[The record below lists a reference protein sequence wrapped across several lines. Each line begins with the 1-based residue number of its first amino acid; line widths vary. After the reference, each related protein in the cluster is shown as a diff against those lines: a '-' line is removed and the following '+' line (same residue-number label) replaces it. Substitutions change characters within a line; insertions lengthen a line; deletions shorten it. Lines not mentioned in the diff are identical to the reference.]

1 MAKRIEGSEA
11 VYQRGSPDAGK
22 GDEVGTAGGAEVG
35 VGRTLPPTVYAA
47 AGLAFAAALIHL
59 WATPEHFEEWWGY
72 GAFFVAAATG
82 QGIFGVALLRGFTR
96 PLLLLAGIWANAAI
110 VVLYVV
116 TRTRGIPLGPH
127 DGTVEDAG
135 VADMAATAAE
145 VGMIVALV
153 MLLGGAYRRWTLNA
167 LLLLGVV
174 LWVLRLTGVLIG
186 P

>member
-1 MAKRIEGSEA
+1 M
-11 VYQRGSPDAGK
+11 YQRESPDAGK
-22 GDEVGTAGGAEVG
+22 GDEVGTGSGNGSGAEGG
-35 VGRTLPPTVYAA
+35 VGRASPAAVYAA

-72 GAFFVAAATG
+72 GAFFVAAAAG
-82 QGIFGVALLRGFTR
+82 QGVFGVALLRGFTR
-96 PLLLLAGIWANAAI
+96 PPLLLAGIWANAAI

-116 TRTRGIPLGPH
+116 TRTVGIPLGPH

-135 VADMAATAAE
+135 LLDMVATAAE

-153 MLLGGAYRRWTLNA
+153 ALLGGAYRRWTLNG

-174 LWVLRLTGVLIG
+174 LWVLRLTGDLVG

>member
-1 MAKRIEGSEA
+1 MAGRVEGSEA
-11 VYQRGSPDAGK
+11 VRQRGPSDAGR
-22 GDEVGTAGGAEVG
+22 GAEGGTENG
-35 VGRTLPPTVYAA
+35 VQGTPPTVYAA

-82 QGIFGVALLRGFTR
+82 QGIFGVALLRRSTQ
-96 PLLLLAGIWANAAI
+96 PLLLAGIWSTNAAI
-110 VVLYVV
+110 AVLYVV

-153 MLLGGAYRRWTLNA
+153 ALLGVAHRRWTLNA

-174 LWVLRLTGVLIG
+174 LWVLRLTGALVG

>member
-1 MAKRIEGSEA
+1 MASGIGSGAPTRLHGRRERRRGGTENG
-11 VYQRGSPDAGK
+11 VQRTRPL
-22 GDEVGTAGGAEVG
+22 TA
-35 VGRTLPPTVYAA
+35 YAA

-110 VVLYVV
+110 AVLYVV

-135 VADMAATAAE
+135 VADMAATAVE

-153 MLLGGAYRRWTLNA
+153 ALLGEAHRRWTLNA
-167 LLLLGVV
+167 LLLLGVT
-174 LWVLRLTGVLIG
+174 LWVLRLTGTLVG

>member
-1 MAKRIEGSEA
+1 M
-11 VYQRGSPDAGK
+11 YQRGSPDAGK
-22 GDEVGTAGGAEVG
+22 GDEVGTGSGAESG
-35 VGRTLPPTVYAA
+35 VGRASPAVYAA
-47 AGLAFAAALIHL
+47 AGLAFVAALIHL

-82 QGIFGVALLRGFTR
+82 QGIFGVALLRGPTR
-96 PLLLLAGIWANAAI
+96 PLVLLAGIWANAAI
-110 VVLYVV
+110 AVLYVV

-135 VADMAATAAE
+135 VADMSATAAE
-145 VGMIVALV
+145 MALV
-153 MLLGGAYRRWTLNA
+153 VAVVTLLGGAYRRWTINA
-167 LLLLGVV
+167 LLALGVL